1 MPELPLDDITLHYEV
16 EGSGPP
22 LLLLAGMLSDSATWV
37 GFAPYFTDRYTVI
50 RPDNRTTGRTK
61 PWDAPAD
68 CALMARDALALMD
81 HLGFDRFHCAG
92 HSLGG
97 LLTLELAHAV
107 PDRIA
112 TATVLASGRIR
123 AARTAALFQTLL
135 KIRRAPQGEEMWLRA
150 LYPWIFGN
158 AFFADPANI
167 ETALEAAL
175 AYPHA
180 QTADAMA
187 HQIEAFR
194 NFLPKAKPEEITR
207 PTLVMYAGE
216 DIMVP
221 PDTARDS
228 FDPLP
233 NATHHVIENTG
244 HSIVWDATEA
254 VAETLNTF
262 LQAHPIRT

>member
-1 MPELPLDDITLHYEV
+1 MPDLPLNDITLHYEL
-16 EGSGPP
+16 EGNGPP
-22 LLLLAGMLSDSATWV
+22 LLLLAGMLSDSATWAT
-37 GFAPYFTDRYTVI
+37 FAPLFTDRYTVI
-50 RPDNRTTGRTK
+50 RPDNRTTGRTT

-68 CALMARDALALMD
+68 CALMAQDALALMD
-81 HLGFDRFHCAG
+81 HLGFAQFHCAG

-123 AARTAALFQTLL
+123 APRTAALFQTLL

-167 ETALEAAL
+167 EMALEAAL

-187 HQIEAFR
+187 HQVEAFR
-194 NFLPKAKPEEITR
+194 TFRPTAIPEEITR
-207 PTLVMYAGE
+207 PTLIMYAGQ

-221 PDTARDS
+221 PDTARES
-228 FDPLP
+228 FDALP
-233 NATHHVIENTG
+233 NATHHVIEEAG
-244 HSIVWDATEA
+244 HSIVWDATKE
-254 VAETLNTF
+254 VADTLNTF
-262 LQAHPIRT
+262 LDAHPIRV